1 MKDTIVKILYSSK
14 VRQKCLAKTEC
25 QIFGLPF
32 EFVSFKIMPTD
43 ISTNKKKIFINSFFN
58 YFKHQFFSSF
68 LLLQFSI
75 ALLL

>member
-14 VRQKCLAKTEC
+14 ERQKHLAKTER

-43 ISTNKKKIFINSFFN
+43 ISTNKNK
-58 YFKHQFFSSF
+58 FS
-68 LLLQFSI
+68 
-75 ALLL
+75 

>member
-14 VRQKCLAKTEC
+14 VRQKHLAKTEC

-43 ISTNKKKIFINSFFN
+43 ISTNKKNFSLILFLIILNISFFLL
-58 YFKHQFFSSF
+58 FSF
-68 LLLQFSI
+68 CNLV
-75 ALLL
+75 

>member
-43 ISTNKKKIFINSFFN
+43 ISTNKKNFSLILFLIISTSVFF
-58 YFKHQFFSSF
+58 FFSPF
-68 LLLQFSI
+68 AI
-75 ALLL
+75 